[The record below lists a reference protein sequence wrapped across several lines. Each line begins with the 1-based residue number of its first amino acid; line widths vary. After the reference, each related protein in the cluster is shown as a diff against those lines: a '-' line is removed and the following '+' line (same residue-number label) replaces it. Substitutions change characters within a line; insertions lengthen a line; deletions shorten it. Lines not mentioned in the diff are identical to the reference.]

1 MRNFQ
6 HKQTYSPFISLFQP
20 RACFVFPSLT
30 VPPSTPISARAVC
43 MPLDFSSAEDVLL
56 AHNVYIIQSSSPQY
70 NPEGF
75 ASQMPQMLSKALYPA
90 PSHHS
95 LGCFEL
101 SLNL

>member
-56 AHNVYIIQSSSPQY
+56 AHSVYIIQSSSPPPPNITQGDL
-70 NPEGF
+70 PHRCPKC
-75 ASQMPQMLSKALYPA
+75 SLKPL
-90 PSHHS
+90 PSTLPS
-95 LGCFEL
+95 
-101 SLNL
+101 

>member
-56 AHNVYIIQSSSPQY
+56 AHSVYIIQSSSPPPKY
-70 NPEGF
+70 NPGGF
-75 ASQMPQMLSKALYPA
+75 ASQMPQMLSKAPTQHPPIIA
-90 PSHHS
+90 SAA
-95 LGCFEL
+95 L
-101 SLNL
+101 SSV